1 MKSGICRMWDET
13 LAEGLG
19 VQQVRAG
26 GTEPA
31 DSDDAPGSVFVSLKA
46 TSWTASFI
54 YPFFFFLVMILKQ
67 ERTKKKIPLLV
78 SLFVFR
84 QNRKEVFFSLTSHRE
99 GGASKSGGQFWPPGG
114 VWQDLRV
121 WV

>member
-1 MKSGICRMWDET
+1 MWDET

-54 YPFFFFLVMILKQ
+54 YPFFFFFGNDFETRKN
-67 ERTKKKIPLLV
+67 EKKIPLLV

-84 QNRKEVFFSLTSHRE
+84 QNREEVFFSLTSHRE

>member
-54 YPFFFFLVMILKQ
+54 YPFFFFGNDFETRKN
-67 ERTKKKIPLLV
+67 EKKKYP
-78 SLFVFR
+78 SLSPCLFSDR
-84 QNRKEVFFSLTSHRE
+84 TEKRYFSL
-99 GGASKSGGQFWPPGG
+99 
-114 VWQDLRV
+114 
-121 WV
+121 